1 MFEVMPSTD
10 TIRRKNAEIYD
21 DTSGVVWRLA
31 VYPVHDGWEFINLG
45 GAELLDRIAAGAGMS
60 STNGTG
66 ASAAGM
72 SDTGTNTGTPRETR
86 ALELCSGQGAACRYL
101 ASRYGWIVDGVEMNA
116 GQVARARQRLDETD
130 VAIASRVRILQDDV
144 LRFTPTRP
152 YDIVYSLDSLMLI
165 PDVPAAL
172 RVAASALS
180 NGGELAFAT
189 IAAGAAIDEPMRR
202 FAWECDGMITLA
214 TADEYRTWLAEAGF
228 TDIRV
233 EDSTDLAV
241 RRSVELEQ
249 AILQHR
255 EPIVR
260 AESEP
265 VFRGWID
272 VGAIY
277 LDALESRKLSYPLI
291 RARRPAD
298 AAAA

>member
-1 MFEVMPSTD
+1 MFDVMPSTD

-45 GAELLDRIAAGAGMS
+45 GTELLDRIAALARADSGADAGAGP
-60 STNGTG
+60 
-66 ASAAGM
+66 
-72 SDTGTNTGTPRETR
+72 PRETR

-101 ASRYGWIVDGVEMNA
+101 ASRYGWTVDGVEMND
-116 GQVARARQRLDETD
+116 GQVARARQRLDETEES
-130 VAIASRVRILQDDV
+130 IARRVRVMQDDV
-144 LRFTPTRP
+144 LRFTPTRA
-152 YDIVYSLDSLMLI
+152 YDLVYSLDSLMLI
-165 PDVPAAL
+165 PDVPAVL
-172 RVAASALS
+172 RVAAAAL
-180 NGGELAFAT
+180 GGDGRLAFAT
-189 IAAGAAIDEPMRR
+189 IAAGPAIDESMRR

-214 TADEYRTWLAEAGF
+214 TANDYRTWLAEAGF
-228 TDIRV
+228 IDIRV
-233 EDSTDLAV
+233 DDLTALAV

-265 VFRGWID
+265 VFRGWVD

-277 LDALESRKLSYPLI
+277 LGALESGKLTYPLI
-291 RARRPAD
+291 SARRPSGP
-298 AAAA
+298 AAA